1 MGPAEVPMPVFCRPV
16 VVRFE
21 EADAR
26 GILFYG
32 RIQALAHHL
41 FEDFVVAE
49 IVPRW
54 EDWFQ
59 SDRVMT
65 PIKHAEATFH
75 RPMVPGRQY
84 DGEVRVSKVGGSSF
98 EITTRFVDRAAPEPV
113 LCAETRVVKVFT
125 DPVGMRKMPIPS
137 AIRARLEA
145 CLAGE

>member
-1 MGPAEVPMPVFCRPV
+1 MPAFRRPV
-16 VVRFE
+16 TVRFE

-32 RIQALAHHL
+32 RVQALAHHV
-41 FEDFVVAE
+41 FEDFVVSAL
-49 IVPRW
+49 VPRW

-59 SDRVMT
+59 NDRVMT

-75 RPMVPGRQY
+75 RPMLPGRQY
-84 DGEVRVSKVGGSSF
+84 EAELTVSKIGESSF
-98 EITTRFVDRAAPEPV
+98 EITTRFLDLSATDPV

-125 DPVGMRKMPIPS
+125 DPVRMKKVPIPS

-145 CLAGE
+145 YLASQ